1 MGLKMMNKWT
11 FFEKEDQVKDMNPPR
26 PNREQVDNMELA
38 RKWGV
43 MMGLASI
50 MDDSDDDKVRHLFV
64 DDSILS

>member
-1 MGLKMMNKWT
+1 MMELQMMMIWT

-43 MMGLASI
+43 MMRLTST
-50 MDDSDDDKVRHLFV
+50 MDASDDDVLEF
-64 DDSILS
+64 LC